1 MDSPR
6 VWTHFDGYPGDGQR
20 SKLLAPGDASFFDV
34 FFLKLLKRRLPP
46 VNVHGGLFNL
56 KAFRNKAFTIY
67 CISGIMIL
75 LGFYTG
81 TTVVLT
87 IVTPEILVLVSSELT
102 YLSVSAVAI
111 GVSKDFSFYILAIAN
126 AASALRM
133 SFGLM
138 SDKFGRSQ

>member
-1 MDSPR
+1 
-6 VWTHFDGYPGDGQR
+6 
-20 SKLLAPGDASFFDV
+20 
-34 FFLKLLKRRLPP
+34 
-46 VNVHGGLFNL
+46 
-56 KAFRNKAFTIY
+56 
-67 CISGIMIL
+67 MIL

-81 TTVVLT
+81 TTIVLT
-87 IVTPEILVLVSSELT
+87 ILTPDILVSSELT